1 MEGEGRNVIGIQT
14 GIMIK
19 KWRGSMLCGCDRSTL
34 YLYTLMQS
42 VTITTYVC
50 KFVNQSVTVTTY
62 VCKFVNGG
70 VTDMYLTAT
79 LM

>member
-1 MEGEGRNVIGIQT
+1 MGIQT

-42 VTITTYVC
+42 R
-50 KFVNQSVTVTTY
+50 TVTTY
-62 VCKFVNGG
+62 VCKLVNGT
-70 VTDMYLTAT
+70 V
-79 LM
+79 